1 MIENLVFK
9 GCGVK
14 GIAYAGV
21 LQALEENN
29 ILKNIKRCSGTSA
42 GAIVAALVCL
52 NYTTAEIKDILNKT
66 NFKLFKDNLNIFRLF
81 RRYGLYKG
89 DYFLKWF
96 QQLIIN
102 KGFDKNIT
110 FKELLE
116 KTNRGLYVFSSNIN
130 IRDIQ
135 GFSADYTPNVR
146 IAEAVRASMSIP
158 TFFKAS
164 TITGLDGIY
173 IDGGIAYNYPMSVF
187 DNDFFLIENE
197 PYNKRTIGFYL
208 NNVKKNN
215 VKNNLNFNKP
225 FLYLKE
231 LLLTIYE
238 VENINFRKKT
248 HEINRTVFIDDYD
261 ISYLDF
267 NLSDT
272 NKELLYK
279 SGYNSTIDYIKSKFD
294 ASNK

>member
-1 MIENLVFK
+1 MWCK
-9 GCGVK
+9 RYC
-14 GIAYAGV
+14 YAGV

-29 ILKNIKRCSGTSA
+29 ILENIKRCSGTSA

-52 NYTTAEIKDILNKT
+52 GYTTKEIKDILNKT
-66 NFKLFKDNLNIFRLF
+66 DFKLFKDNLNIFRLF

-116 KTNRGLYVFSSNIN
+116 KTNRGLYVFSTNIN

-135 GFSADYTPNVR
+135 GFSADYTPNVK

-158 TFFKAS
+158 IFFKAY
-164 TITGLDGIY
+164 TINGLDGIY
-173 IDGGIAYNYPMSVF
+173 IDGGLAYNYPMSVF
-187 DNDFFLIENE
+187 DNDFFLEKNE
-197 PYNKRTIGFYL
+197 SYNKRTIGFYL
-208 NNVKKNN
+208 KNKN
-215 VKNNLNFNKP
+215 DNTNNNLSFNKP
-225 FLYLKE
+225 FTYLKE

-248 HEINRTVFIDDYD
+248 HEIERTIFIDDYD

-279 SGYNSTIDYIKSKFD
+279 SGYNSTINYIKSKLD
-294 ASNK
+294 ASSI